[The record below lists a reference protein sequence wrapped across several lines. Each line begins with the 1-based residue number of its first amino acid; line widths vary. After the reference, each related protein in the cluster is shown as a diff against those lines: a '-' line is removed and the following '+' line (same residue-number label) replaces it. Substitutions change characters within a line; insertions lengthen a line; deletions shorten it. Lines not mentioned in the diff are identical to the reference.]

1 MKSKTFKKEDWEK
14 VIIKSRD
21 IKSRKDPFI
30 EAIPWIT
37 TQQYRD
43 WIEVRKIVIPDAV
56 TISRVVTTI
65 NVAVSVSTWS
75 YDLTSS
81 DIGFTP
87 SFVNIKWFLDWWDR
101 SWCDISMDWTR
112 QAWLYSVWESPRFAD
127 NRAINLFD
135 TASNRFQANFTSF
148 IDWWVRISIT
158 QNSHDN
164 IVKLAVTAYA

>member
-1 MKSKTFKKEDWEK
+1 MKSKTFKKEDWQK

-30 EAIPWIT
+30 EAHPWIT
-37 TQQYRD
+37 TQQYRNG
-43 WIEVRKIVIPDAV
+43 IEVRGGSSSTQVI
-56 TISRVVTTI
+56 TTI
-65 NVAVSVSTWS
+65 DIAVSVSTWS
-75 YDLTSS
+75 YDLTST
-81 DIGFTP
+81 DIGFIP

-112 QAWLYSVWESPRFAD
+112 QAGLYSVGSSPRFAD

-164 IVKLAVTAYA
+164 IIKLAVTAYS